1 MTILDRYKDFYDYL
15 SYDERFMDDTI
26 TFDRRNSKL
35 LDKQSLCKFDAFGKP
50 QNCINY
56 IYFHIGYVTWI
67 IKLEFKVI
75 WGRFGCNLDEKS
87 YKMTLIETYKD
98 YDDKY
103 LFGLGHINISEFDIE
118 YLKKYKSLKSFKDI
132 IKFEQ
137 QEHLKYNN
145 KSNVVYP
152 LNGNSY
158 NNIKNSDIYILEKTG
173 IPSII
178 NAEDIY
184 LAFDEYFRSLKDDID
199 VETDLTDNDKII
211 NHGFDKKTSFRK
223 V

>member
-1 MTILDRYKDFYDYL
+1 
-15 SYDERFMDDTI
+15 
-26 TFDRRNSKL
+26 
-35 LDKQSLCKFDAFGKP
+35 
-50 QNCINY
+50 
-56 IYFHIGYVTWI
+56 
-67 IKLEFKVI
+67 
-75 WGRFGCNLDEKS
+75 
-87 YKMTLIETYKD
+87 MTLIETYKD

-118 YLKKYKSLKSFKDI
+118 YLKKYKSLKSFKDMI
-132 IKFEQ
+132 EFEQ

>member
-1 MTILDRYKDFYDYL
+1 MDNTI
-15 SYDERFMDDTI
+15 I
-26 TFDRRNSKL
+26 FDRRNSKL
-35 LDKQSLCKFDAFGKP
+35 LDKQSLCKFGAF
-50 QNCINY
+50 NESHNYINY
-56 IYFHIGYVTWI
+56 IYLHIGYVTWI
-67 IKLEFKVI
+67 IKLEFKTVYEHYVHTV
-75 WGRFGCNLDEKS
+75 DEKS

-103 LFGLGHINISEFDIE
+103 LFGLGYINISECIIE
-118 YLKKYKSLKSFKDI
+118 HLKKYKSLKSFKDI
-132 IKFEQ
+132 IEFER
-137 QEHLKYNN
+137 QEFLKYNN

-158 NNIKNSDIYILEKTG
+158 SNIKDSDIYILSKTG

-184 LAFDEYFRSLKDDID
+184 LAFDEYFRSLKDDIE
-199 VETDLTDNDKII
+199 VETNLSDIDKVI

-223 V
+223 M

>member
-1 MTILDRYKDFYDYL
+1 M
-15 SYDERFMDDTI
+15 
-26 TFDRRNSKL
+26 
-35 LDKQSLCKFDAFGKP
+35 
-50 QNCINY
+50 
-56 IYFHIGYVTWI
+56 
-67 IKLEFKVI
+67 
-75 WGRFGCNLDEKS
+75 
-87 YKMTLIETYKD
+87 
-98 YDDKY
+98 
-103 LFGLGHINISEFDIE
+103 
-118 YLKKYKSLKSFKDI
+118 
-132 IKFEQ
+132 
-137 QEHLKYNN
+137 
-145 KSNVVYP
+145 VYP